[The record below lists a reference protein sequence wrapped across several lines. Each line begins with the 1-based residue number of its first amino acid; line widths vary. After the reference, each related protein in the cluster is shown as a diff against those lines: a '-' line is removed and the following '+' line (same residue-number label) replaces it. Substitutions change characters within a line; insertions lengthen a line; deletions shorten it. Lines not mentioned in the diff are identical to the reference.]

1 MEQSTKVLKN
11 EYRFALLP
19 MIAPASRVYTL
30 MEACAV
36 LHTSKSTMLR
46 LLADGDIKGFKLPK
60 TQHGRWH
67 IAEFAIAAYI
77 AARTEEVNEA

>member
-1 MEQSTKVLKN
+1 MEQSTKLLQN
-11 EYRFALLP
+11 ERRFALLP
-19 MIAPASRVYTL
+19 LVAPASRVFTL

-36 LHTSKSTMLR
+36 LNTSKSTMLR
-46 LLADGDIKGFKLPK
+46 LLAAGDIKGFKLPN

-67 IAEFAIAAYI
+67 IAENAIAAYI

>member
-1 MEQSTKVLKN
+1 MERSTKILKN

-19 MIAPASRVYTL
+19 LIAPESRVFTL

-36 LHTSKSTMLR
+36 LNTSKSTMLR
-46 LLADGDIKGFKLPK
+46 LLAAGEIKGFKLPK

-67 IAEFAIAAYI
+67 IAENAIAAYI
-77 AARTEEVNEA
+77 NARTEEVNDV